1 MGSVSHRSFLLE
13 NKLLLVLDRSRS
25 LEQLAPLTRRLSIP
39 LNSIITMLSY
49 KAKPKLI
56 RTLNQTSSTVIMH
69 SKFRISMAK

>member
-1 MGSVSHRSFLLE
+1 MGSVSHISFLLE

-25 LEQLAPLTRRLSIP
+25 LELLAPLTRRLSIP

-49 KAKPKLI
+49 KTKPKLI

>member
-13 NKLLLVLDRSRS
+13 NKLLLVLDRT
-25 LEQLAPLTRRLSIP
+25 LELLAPLTRRLSIP

-49 KAKPKLI
+49 NAKPKLI

>member
-1 MGSVSHRSFLLE
+1 MGSVSRRSFLLE

-25 LEQLAPLTRRLSIP
+25 LEQLAPLTRRLSIA
-39 LNSIITMLSY
+39 LNSSITMLSY
-49 KAKPKLI
+49 NAKPKLI

>member
-13 NKLLLVLDRSRS
+13 NKLLLVLDRT
-25 LEQLAPLTRRLSIP
+25 LELLAPLTRRLSIP

-49 KAKPKLI
+49 KTKFKLI